1 MTIDERAQLIEDIK
15 SASARRRDIAERAE
29 MDKGFDI
36 GAAWEVLTELD
47 RSIAERVGDSNL
59 TE

>member
-15 SASARRRDIAERAE
+15 TSSARRRDIAERAE
-29 MDKGFDI
+29 LDKSFDI

-47 RSIAERVGDSNL
+47 LSIAERVGDSNL